1 MTLEFFLTH
10 NIASLLSDNYR
21 ATGEKEPVRS
31 SARSSGKC
39 DRSDGRSQMVFVP
52 ILDALDQMTFE
63 TAAAEIAV
71 RLEIA
76 NRKSS
81 DANYEG

>member
-1 MTLEFFLTH
+1 
-10 NIASLLSDNYR
+10 
-21 ATGEKEPVRS
+21 
-31 SARSSGKC
+31 
-39 DRSDGRSQMVFVP
+39 MVFVP